1 MTCIGC
7 QCILHKLG
15 LAINAAM
22 HRRSLSPTSS
32 VPAQCGQLHPPDSP
46 GRTLSTTLDPSQSP
60 RPRVPAGDQQ
70 QRLISPPSTL
80 RSGTPSPQP
89 SPAQPSLLPAI
100 HRLASRAS
108 PPTIPDAPF
117 HQPSTTTATPPAS
130 PPSHRCSVPVDRR
143 QLSLAG
149 SVLIS
154 PLLYSQPR
162 SRRRIST
169 GTPAHP
175 EPASLARVP
184 TRRDNAEP
192 AVGPPASSSSGAP
205 TLARRPPPRR
215 TPVPRPSPGPAIR
228 PLSPDQV
235 TTRPQ
240 LSLAHPQPDD
250 PLLSPKLPHQPSSL
264 AQRLRLTNERESSC
278 REPFPHPPASPVCP
292 ADPASS
298 SQFRGSKDSSK
309 SSKNKKDSKD
319 GTASPSSR
327 DSSTQSPVLTPTSS
341 TSTLNDARNKPL
353 PSNAAGL
360 AQDHGTTNQPSNLS
374 NVSQP
379 GNQPDRFGSLGGTS
393 SPNGGN
399 VNPRLP
405 PSVVIS
411 PTPGHIPPPG
421 APETMPHDLAPPKA
435 GAKLLLGSRGHDNR
449 DAIPEGLR
457 TPRRQH
463 SSRFDISAHREL
475 EKLPGF
481 HEVPPNR
488 RQELF
493 MQKIDQCN
501 VIFDFNDASGD
512 MKSKEIKRLA
522 LHELLDY
529 VANNRQVITEPM
541 YPRVVDMF
549 AKNLFRP
556 IPPPINLQGEA
567 FDPDEDEPV
576 LEVAWPHIQVV
587 YEFFL
592 RFIESQDFNT
602 NIAKAYIDHSF
613 VLQLLELFDS
623 EDPRERDFLKTT
635 LHRIYGK
642 FLNLRSFIRRSIN
655 NVFFQFTYE
664 TERFNGIAE
673 LLEILGSIINGF
685 ALPLKEEHKIFLTR
699 VLLPLHKPKSLSMY
713 HPQLAY
719 CIVQFLE
726 KDASLTE
733 DVVLGLLRYWP
744 KVNSTKEVMFL
755 NEVEDIF
762 EVMDP
767 AEFAKVQEPLFH
779 QLAKSVASPHFQ
791 VAERALYFWNNEY
804 FCNLVSDNVEII
816 LPIMFAPLY
825 ENSKGHWNRTIHGM
839 VYNAMKLFMEIN
851 PQLFDDCSH
860 DYTEQQNSAAAREAM
875 RERKWAA
882 LGEKANQRRATAGA
896 ADATSRNNTA
906 TLSRVD
912 EVDPVTEDNQKRLDS
927 LKLQDAGRR
936 PSVHERQSSV
946 GSTRSR

>member
-1 MTCIGC
+1 MFS
-7 QCILHKLG
+7 KLK
-15 LAINAAM
+15 LK
-22 HRRSLSPTSS
+22 RELS
-32 VPAQCGQLHPPDSP
+32 
-46 GRTLSTTLDPSQSP
+46 R
-60 RPRVPAGDQQ
+60 
-70 QRLISPPSTL
+70 
-80 RSGTPSPQP
+80 
-89 SPAQPSLLPAI
+89 
-100 HRLASRAS
+100 
-108 PPTIPDAPF
+108 
-117 HQPSTTTATPPAS
+117 
-130 PPSHRCSVPVDRR
+130 
-143 QLSLAG
+143 
-149 SVLIS
+149 
-154 PLLYSQPR
+154 
-162 SRRRIST
+162 
-169 GTPAHP
+169 
-175 EPASLARVP
+175 
-184 TRRDNAEP
+184 
-192 AVGPPASSSSGAP
+192 
-205 TLARRPPPRR
+205 
-215 TPVPRPSPGPAIR
+215 
-228 PLSPDQV
+228 
-235 TTRPQ
+235 
-240 LSLAHPQPDD
+240 
-250 PLLSPKLPHQPSSL
+250 
-264 AQRLRLTNERESSC
+264 
-278 REPFPHPPASPVCP
+278 
-292 ADPASS
+292 
-298 SQFRGSKDSSK
+298 SKDPNKASK
-309 SSKNKKDSKD
+309 KNKDSKD
-319 GTASPSSR
+319 GTASPSSSSTAR
-327 DSSTQSPVLTPTSS
+327 DSAGQSPVLTPSSS
-341 TSTLNDARNKPL
+341 TSTVNDARNKPL
-353 PSNAAGL
+353 PSGNATNAGSGL
-360 AQDHGTTNQPSNLS
+360 SSIGSNEHLNASAAAAQPPHMGNL
-374 NVSQP
+374 
-379 GNQPDRFGSLGGTS
+379 PDRFGNMSGQQASGAGNAGSGSGANSPSRLGQ
-393 SPNGGN
+393 
-399 VNPRLP
+399 LP
-405 PSVVIS
+405 PTVIVS
-411 PTPGHIPPPG
+411 PSAPHIPPPG
-421 APETMPHDLAPPKA
+421 AAETMPHDLAPPKA
-435 GAKLLLGSRGHDNR
+435 GQKSLVYDRLLQSTPKDV
-449 DAIPEGLR
+449 PEGLR
-457 TPRRQH
+457 TPKRQH
-463 SSRFDISAHREL
+463 SSRFDISSHREL
-475 EKLPGF
+475 DKLPGF

-488 RQELF
+488 RQDLF

-501 VIFDFNDASGD
+501 VIFDFNDASSD

-541 YPRVVDMF
+541 YPRVVEMF

-556 IPPPINLQGEA
+556 IPPPVNPQGEA
-567 FDPDEDEPV
+567 FDPEEDEPV

-685 ALPLKEEHKIFLTR
+685 ALPLKEEHKLFLTR
-699 VLLPLHKPKSLSMY
+699 VLLPLHKVKSLSMY

-860 DYTEQQNSAAAREAM
+860 DYTEHQQSAGAREAL
-875 RERKWAA
+875 REHKWAA
-882 LGEKANQRRATAGA
+882 IQEQADLRRAINSNASDTTLAASMATGGGGSITRTQTGA
-896 ADATSRNNTA
+896 STA
-906 TLSRVD
+906 TTVLPRLDENDVD
-912 EVDPVTEDNQKRLDS
+912 DNQKRLDS
-927 LKLQDAGRR
+927 LKLQDASGQRRARQNSASSPGR
-936 PSVHERQSSV
+936 
-946 GSTRSR
+946 

>member
-1 MTCIGC
+1 MGE
-7 QCILHKLG
+7 QLQDRMK
-15 LAINAAM
+15 
-22 HRRSLSPTSS
+22 RFSQKVLSR
-32 VPAQCGQLHPPDSP
+32 GK
-46 GRTLSTTLDPSQSP
+46 
-60 RPRVPAGDQQ
+60 
-70 QRLISPPSTL
+70 
-80 RSGTPSPQP
+80 
-89 SPAQPSLLPAI
+89 
-100 HRLASRAS
+100 
-108 PPTIPDAPF
+108 DA
-117 HQPSTTTATPPAS
+117 T
-130 PPSHRCSVPVDRR
+130 
-143 QLSLAG
+143 
-149 SVLIS
+149 
-154 PLLYSQPR
+154 
-162 SRRRIST
+162 
-169 GTPAHP
+169 
-175 EPASLARVP
+175 
-184 TRRDNAEP
+184 
-192 AVGPPASSSSGAP
+192 
-205 TLARRPPPRR
+205 
-215 TPVPRPSPGPAIR
+215 
-228 PLSPDQV
+228 
-235 TTRPQ
+235 
-240 LSLAHPQPDD
+240 
-250 PLLSPKLPHQPSSL
+250 
-264 AQRLRLTNERESSC
+264 
-278 REPFPHPPASPVCP
+278 
-292 ADPASS
+292 
-298 SQFRGSKDSSK
+298 K
-309 SSKNKKDSKD
+309 SSKKNKDSKD

-327 DSSTQSPVLTPTSS
+327 DPSTQSPVLTPTSS
-341 TSTLNDARNKPL
+341 STAVNDIRNKPL
-353 PSNAAGL
+353 PPNSTDVLG
-360 AQDHGTTNQPSNLS
+360 QGG
-374 NVSQP
+374 P
-379 GNQPDRFGSLGGTS
+379 GVDRFGAMGANSN
-393 SPNGGN
+393 PNGN
-399 VNPRLP
+399 TRLP
-405 PSVVIS
+405 PTVVIS
-411 PTPGHIPPPG
+411 STPGHIPPPG
-421 APETMPHDLAPPKA
+421 AAETMPHDLAPPKP
-435 GAKLLLGSRGHDNR
+435 GQKSLMIHRGIDNR

-457 TPRRQH
+457 TPKRQH
-463 SSRFDISAHREL
+463 SSRFDISTNRDL

-493 MQKIDQCN
+493 MQKIEQCN

-512 MKSKEIKRLA
+512 MKAKEIKRLA

-541 YPRVVDMF
+541 YPKVVDMF
-549 AKNLFRP
+549 SKNLFRP
-556 IPPPINLQGEA
+556 IPPPMNPQGEP
-567 FDPDEDEPV
+567 FDPEEDEPV

-613 VLQLLELFDS
+613 VLQLLDLFDS

-699 VLLPLHKPKSLSMY
+699 VLLPLHKPRSLSMY

-860 DYTEQQNSAAAREAM
+860 EYTEHQNSAAEREAI

-882 LGEKANQRRATAGA
+882 LGEQAESRRNSMSTEPSDGPQRTQVTAMP
-896 ADATSRNNTA
+896 
-906 TLSRVD
+906 RVD
-912 EVDPVTEDNQKRLDS
+912 EADPATDDSQKRLDS
-927 LKLQDAGRR
+927 LRLQDQSGRR
-936 PSVHERQSSV
+936 PSIHERQGSTS
-946 GSTRSR
+946 STRSR

>member
-1 MTCIGC
+1 MKRFS
-7 QCILHKLG
+7 Q
-15 LAINAAM
+15 
-22 HRRSLSPTSS
+22 RVLS
-32 VPAQCGQLHPPDSP
+32 
-46 GRTLSTTLDPSQSP
+46 
-60 RPRVPAGDQQ
+60 
-70 QRLISPPSTL
+70 
-80 RSGTPSPQP
+80 
-89 SPAQPSLLPAI
+89 
-100 HRLASRAS
+100 
-108 PPTIPDAPF
+108 
-117 HQPSTTTATPPAS
+117 
-130 PPSHRCSVPVDRR
+130 
-143 QLSLAG
+143 
-149 SVLIS
+149 
-154 PLLYSQPR
+154 
-162 SRRRIST
+162 
-169 GTPAHP
+169 
-175 EPASLARVP
+175 
-184 TRRDNAEP
+184 
-192 AVGPPASSSSGAP
+192 
-205 TLARRPPPRR
+205 
-215 TPVPRPSPGPAIR
+215 
-228 PLSPDQV
+228 
-235 TTRPQ
+235 
-240 LSLAHPQPDD
+240 
-250 PLLSPKLPHQPSSL
+250 
-264 AQRLRLTNERESSC
+264 
-278 REPFPHPPASPVCP
+278 
-292 ADPASS
+292 
-298 SQFRGSKDSSK
+298 RGKDSSK
-309 SSKNKKDSKD
+309 SSKKKDSKD
-319 GTASPSSR
+319 GTASPNSTASR
-327 DSSTQSPVLTPTSS
+327 DASNQSPTITPSS
-341 TSTLNDARNKPL
+341 SASNLPDTRNKPL
-353 PSNAAGL
+353 PPNSAG
-360 AQDHGTTNQPSNLS
+360 AHGQEQGIPGQSPLS
-374 NVSQP
+374 NMSSAS
-379 GNQPDRFGSLGGTS
+379 GSGSFGGSPQAANGGGTPQRS
-393 SPNGGN
+393 GG
-399 VNPRLP
+399 LP
-405 PSVVIS
+405 PTVIIS
-411 PTPGHIPPPG
+411 PSAPHVPPPG
-421 APETMPHDLAPPKA
+421 AAETMPHDLAPPKA
-435 GAKLLLGSRGHDNR
+435 GQKSLMFDRLQQTPKDV
-449 DAIPEGLR
+449 PEGLR
-457 TPRRQH
+457 TPKRQH

-541 YPRVVDMF
+541 YPRVVEMF

-556 IPPPINLQGEA
+556 LPPPMNPSGEA
-567 FDPDEDEPV
+567 FDPEEDEPV

-613 VLQLLELFDS
+613 VLRLLELFDS

-655 NVFFQFTYE
+655 NVFFHFVYE
-664 TERFNGIAE
+664 TERFNGVAE

-685 ALPLKEEHKIFLTR
+685 ALPLKEEHKLFLTR
-699 VLLPLHKPKSLSMY
+699 TLIPLHKAKSLSMY

-733 DVVLGLLRYWP
+733 EVVLGLLRYWP

-851 PQLFDDCSH
+851 PQLFDDCSQE
-860 DYTEQQNSAAAREAM
+860 YTEQQNSAPAREKQ

-882 LGEKANQRRATAGA
+882 IQDLANKQKANGSA
-896 ADATSRNNTA
+896 A
-906 TLSRVD
+906 LQD
-912 EVDPVTEDNQKRLDS
+912 EQTEETDGTEDNQKRLDS
-927 LKLQDAGRR
+927 LNLQDGDRRDRR
-936 PSVHERQSSV
+936 PGTHERQSSA
-946 GSTRSR
+946 GSSRSGR

>member
-1 MTCIGC
+1 MKRFS
-7 QCILHKLG
+7 Q
-15 LAINAAM
+15 
-22 HRRSLSPTSS
+22 RVLS
-32 VPAQCGQLHPPDSP
+32 
-46 GRTLSTTLDPSQSP
+46 
-60 RPRVPAGDQQ
+60 
-70 QRLISPPSTL
+70 
-80 RSGTPSPQP
+80 
-89 SPAQPSLLPAI
+89 
-100 HRLASRAS
+100 
-108 PPTIPDAPF
+108 
-117 HQPSTTTATPPAS
+117 
-130 PPSHRCSVPVDRR
+130 
-143 QLSLAG
+143 
-149 SVLIS
+149 
-154 PLLYSQPR
+154 
-162 SRRRIST
+162 
-169 GTPAHP
+169 
-175 EPASLARVP
+175 
-184 TRRDNAEP
+184 
-192 AVGPPASSSSGAP
+192 
-205 TLARRPPPRR
+205 
-215 TPVPRPSPGPAIR
+215 
-228 PLSPDQV
+228 
-235 TTRPQ
+235 
-240 LSLAHPQPDD
+240 
-250 PLLSPKLPHQPSSL
+250 
-264 AQRLRLTNERESSC
+264 
-278 REPFPHPPASPVCP
+278 
-292 ADPASS
+292 
-298 SQFRGSKDSSK
+298 RGKSDSK
-309 SSKNKKDSKD
+309 SSKKNKDSKD
-319 GTASPSSR
+319 GTASPSSSGNR
-327 DSSTQSPVLTPTSS
+327 ESQSPNLTPTSS
-341 TSTLNDARNKPL
+341 SSALNDIRNKPL
-353 PSNAAGL
+353 PPNSAAHGGDPALQAQGSPAAGQ
-360 AQDHGTTNQPSNLS
+360 ANA
-374 NVSQP
+374 
-379 GNQPDRFGSLGGTS
+379 DRFGSMGS
-393 SPNGGN
+393 QQQSPNGAATPSRHGA
-399 VNPRLP
+399 LP
-405 PSVVIS
+405 PTVVIS
-411 PTPGHIPPPG
+411 PSAPHVPPPG
-421 APETMPHDLAPPKA
+421 AAETMPHDLAPPKA
-435 GAKLLLGSRGHDNR
+435 GSKSLMFDRLHQTPKDV
-449 DAIPEGLR
+449 PEGLR
-457 TPRRQH
+457 TPKRQH

-475 EKLPGF
+475 EKLAGF

-512 MKSKEIKRLA
+512 MKSKEVKRLA

-541 YPRVVDMF
+541 YPRVVEMF

-556 IPPPINLQGEA
+556 IPPPMNPQGEA
-567 FDPDEDEPV
+567 FDPEEDEPV

-664 TERFNGIAE
+664 TERFNGVAE

-685 ALPLKEEHKIFLTR
+685 ALPLKEEHKLFLTR
-699 VLLPLHKPKSLSMY
+699 VLLPLHKVKSLSMY

-733 DVVLGLLRYWP
+733 EVVLGLLRYWP
-744 KVNSTKEVMFL
+744 KVNSTKEVMYL

-860 DYTEQQNSAAAREAM
+860 EYTQQQTNAPARKAE

-882 LGEKANQRRATAGA
+882 IEEQAGKKNPNGVSENGGHA
-896 ADATSRNNTA
+896 MAEEADTVS
-906 TLSRVD
+906 
-912 EVDPVTEDNQKRLDS
+912 EDNQKRLDS
-927 LKLQDAGRR
+927 LKLQDGDRR
-936 PSVHERQSSV
+936 DRRNNAHERQNSDSARPPDSTAQSGSV
-946 GSTRSR
+946 SIEPSGENGPAEEAV

>member
-1 MTCIGC
+1 M
-7 QCILHKLG
+7 K
-15 LAINAAM
+15 
-22 HRRSLSPTSS
+22 RF
-32 VPAQCGQLHPPDSP
+32 
-46 GRTLSTTLDPSQSP
+46 SQ
-60 RPRVPAGDQQ
+60 RVA
-70 QRLISPPSTL
+70 
-80 RSGTPSPQP
+80 
-89 SPAQPSLLPAI
+89 
-100 HRLASRAS
+100 
-108 PPTIPDAPF
+108 
-117 HQPSTTTATPPAS
+117 
-130 PPSHRCSVPVDRR
+130 
-143 QLSLAG
+143 QLS
-149 SVLIS
+149 
-154 PLLYSQPR
+154 
-162 SRRRIST
+162 
-169 GTPAHP
+169 
-175 EPASLARVP
+175 
-184 TRRDNAEP
+184 
-192 AVGPPASSSSGAP
+192 
-205 TLARRPPPRR
+205 
-215 TPVPRPSPGPAIR
+215 
-228 PLSPDQV
+228 
-235 TTRPQ
+235 
-240 LSLAHPQPDD
+240 
-250 PLLSPKLPHQPSSL
+250 
-264 AQRLRLTNERESSC
+264 
-278 REPFPHPPASPVCP
+278 
-292 ADPASS
+292 
-298 SQFRGSKDSSK
+298 RGKDSGK
-309 SSKNKKDSKD
+309 SSKKNKDAKD
-319 GTASPSSR
+319 GTQSPSSSNSR
-327 DSSTQSPVLTPTSS
+327 EANQSPNLTPQSS
-341 TSTLNDARNKPL
+341 ASTLNDIRNKPL
-353 PSNAAGL
+353 PPNNGAPGN
-360 AQDHGTTNQPSNLS
+360 DHGSQSVSGQPGSSNL
-374 NVSQP
+374 NP
-379 GNQPDRFGSLGGTS
+379 GQGPGVPDRFSSMSSASDANGPGTPSRHGSL
-393 SPNGGN
+393 
-399 VNPRLP
+399 P
-405 PSVVIS
+405 PTVIIS
-411 PTPGHIPPPG
+411 PSAPQVPPPG
-421 APETMPHDLAPPKA
+421 AAETMPHDLAPPKA
-435 GAKLLLGSRGHDNR
+435 GQKSLIFDRLHQTPKDV
-449 DAIPEGLR
+449 PEGIK

-463 SSRFDISAHREL
+463 SSVHFDISANREL

-481 HEVPPNR
+481 HEVPPTR

-493 MQKIDQCN
+493 MEKIDQCN

-541 YPRVVDMF
+541 YPRVVEMF

-556 IPPPINLQGEA
+556 IPPPLNPQGEA
-567 FDPDEDEPV
+567 FDPEEDEPV

-685 ALPLKEEHKIFLTR
+685 ALPLKEEHKLFLTR
-699 VLLPLHKPKSLSMY
+699 VLLPMHKVKSLSMY

-733 DVVLGLLRYWP
+733 EVVLGLLRYWP

-860 DYTEQQNSAAAREAM
+860 EYTEQQNSAPSREAARQ
-875 RERKWAA
+875 RKWAA
-882 LGEKANQRRATAGA
+882 IEEQANRRKALNGTASNGSSSGQGPP
-896 ADATSRNNTA
+896 TRSHPVPMPR
-906 TLSRVD
+906 LD
-912 EVDPVTEDNQKRLDS
+912 EVDPVSEDNQKRLDS
-927 LKLQDAGRR
+927 LKLQDGERSNRR
-936 PSVHERQSSV
+936 PNIHERQNSV
-946 GSTRSR
+946 GSNRSQR

>member
-1 MTCIGC
+1 MKRFS
-7 QCILHKLG
+7 Q
-15 LAINAAM
+15 
-22 HRRSLSPTSS
+22 RVLS
-32 VPAQCGQLHPPDSP
+32 
-46 GRTLSTTLDPSQSP
+46 
-60 RPRVPAGDQQ
+60 
-70 QRLISPPSTL
+70 
-80 RSGTPSPQP
+80 
-89 SPAQPSLLPAI
+89 
-100 HRLASRAS
+100 
-108 PPTIPDAPF
+108 
-117 HQPSTTTATPPAS
+117 
-130 PPSHRCSVPVDRR
+130 
-143 QLSLAG
+143 
-149 SVLIS
+149 
-154 PLLYSQPR
+154 
-162 SRRRIST
+162 
-169 GTPAHP
+169 
-175 EPASLARVP
+175 
-184 TRRDNAEP
+184 
-192 AVGPPASSSSGAP
+192 
-205 TLARRPPPRR
+205 
-215 TPVPRPSPGPAIR
+215 
-228 PLSPDQV
+228 
-235 TTRPQ
+235 
-240 LSLAHPQPDD
+240 
-250 PLLSPKLPHQPSSL
+250 
-264 AQRLRLTNERESSC
+264 
-278 REPFPHPPASPVCP
+278 
-292 ADPASS
+292 
-298 SQFRGSKDSSK
+298 RGKSDSK
-309 SSKNKKDSKD
+309 SSKKNKDPKD
-319 GTASPSSR
+319 GTGSPSGGNR
-327 DSSTQSPVLTPTSS
+327 ETQSPVLTPSSS
-341 TSTLNDARNKPL
+341 TSTLNNDPRNKPL
-353 PSNAAGL
+353 PPNNVSNHGGDLHNGSQGSAPGQGNGVDRFPGL
-360 AQDHGTTNQPSNLS
+360 GSAQQPSNGTAT
-374 NVSQP
+374 P
-379 GNQPDRFGSLGGTS
+379 GRGST
-393 SPNGGN
+393 
-399 VNPRLP
+399 LP
-405 PSVVIS
+405 PTVIIS
-411 PTPGHIPPPG
+411 PSAPHIPPPG
-421 APETMPHDLAPPKA
+421 AAETMPHDLAPPKA
-435 GAKLLLGSRGHDNR
+435 GQKSLMFDRLQQTPKDV
-449 DAIPEGLR
+449 PEGLR
-457 TPRRQH
+457 TPKRQH

-541 YPRVVDMF
+541 YPRVVEMF

-556 IPPPINLQGEA
+556 IPPPMNPQGEA
-567 FDPDEDEPV
+567 FDPEEDEPV

-655 NVFFQFTYE
+655 NVFFQFIYE

-685 ALPLKEEHKIFLTR
+685 ALPLKEEHKLFLTR
-699 VLLPLHKPKSLSMY
+699 VLLPLHKVKSLSMY

-860 DYTEQQNSAAAREAM
+860 EYTEQQNNAPAREAL
-875 RERKWAA
+875 RERKWATI
-882 LGEKANQRRATAGA
+882 KDQAGTRHPSNGVA
-896 ADATSRNNTA
+896 
-906 TLSRVD
+906 
-912 EVDPVTEDNQKRLDS
+912 EVDQSEDNQKRLDS
-927 LKLQDAGRR
+927 LKLDSDRR
-936 PSVHERQSSV
+936 ERKSSV
-946 GSTRSR
+946 GSSRSR

>member
-1 MTCIGC
+1 MKRFS
-7 QCILHKLG
+7 Q
-15 LAINAAM
+15 
-22 HRRSLSPTSS
+22 RVLS
-32 VPAQCGQLHPPDSP
+32 
-46 GRTLSTTLDPSQSP
+46 
-60 RPRVPAGDQQ
+60 
-70 QRLISPPSTL
+70 
-80 RSGTPSPQP
+80 
-89 SPAQPSLLPAI
+89 
-100 HRLASRAS
+100 
-108 PPTIPDAPF
+108 
-117 HQPSTTTATPPAS
+117 
-130 PPSHRCSVPVDRR
+130 
-143 QLSLAG
+143 
-149 SVLIS
+149 
-154 PLLYSQPR
+154 
-162 SRRRIST
+162 
-169 GTPAHP
+169 
-175 EPASLARVP
+175 
-184 TRRDNAEP
+184 
-192 AVGPPASSSSGAP
+192 
-205 TLARRPPPRR
+205 
-215 TPVPRPSPGPAIR
+215 
-228 PLSPDQV
+228 
-235 TTRPQ
+235 
-240 LSLAHPQPDD
+240 
-250 PLLSPKLPHQPSSL
+250 
-264 AQRLRLTNERESSC
+264 
-278 REPFPHPPASPVCP
+278 
-292 ADPASS
+292 
-298 SQFRGSKDSSK
+298 RGKDSNK
-309 SSKNKKDSKD
+309 SSKKSKDSKD
-319 GTASPSSR
+319 GTQSPVSIGSSR
-327 DSSTQSPVLTPTSS
+327 DSNQSPVLTPSSS
-341 TSTLNDARNKPL
+341 TSTLNDIRNKPL
-353 PSNAAGL
+353 PPNNAILGS
-360 AQDHGTTNQPSNLS
+360 DHNNSPVVTGQPNQPGQLGGLNTPQ
-374 NVSQP
+374 NP
-379 GNQPDRFGSLGGTS
+379 GVPDRFSSVSAPPQGANGTS
-393 SPNGGN
+393 TPSRHGT
-399 VNPRLP
+399 LP
-405 PSVVIS
+405 PTVIIS
-411 PTPGHIPPPG
+411 PSAPQVPPPG
-421 APETMPHDLAPPKA
+421 AAETMPHDLAPPKA
-435 GAKLLLGSRGHDNR
+435 GQKSLMFDRLHQTPKDV
-449 DAIPEGLR
+449 PEGLR

-463 SSRFDISAHREL
+463 SSRFHVSAHREL

-488 RQELF
+488 RQDLF

-501 VIFDFNDASGD
+501 VIFDFNDASAD

-541 YPRVVDMF
+541 YPRVVEMF
-549 AKNLFRP
+549 ARNLFRP
-556 IPPPINLQGEA
+556 IPPPMNPQGEA
-567 FDPDEDEPV
+567 FDPEEDEPV

-685 ALPLKEEHKIFLTR
+685 ALPLKEEHKLFLTR
-699 VLLPLHKPKSLSMY
+699 VLLPLHKVKSLSMY

-733 DVVLGLLRYWP
+733 EVVLGLLRYWP

-825 ENSKGHWNRTIHGM
+825 ENSKSHWNRTIHGM

-860 DYTEQQNSAAAREAM
+860 EYEEQQKNASAREAL
-875 RERKWAA
+875 RQRKWAA
-882 LGEKANQRRATAGA
+882 ITEQANRRRAANGMT
-896 ADATSRNNTA
+896 NTPSGPPNR
-906 TLSRVD
+906 THPPPLPRLD
-912 EVDPVTEDNQKRLDS
+912 EVDGTEDNQKRLDS
-927 LKLQDAGRR
+927 LKLQDGDRAQRL
-936 PSVHERQSSV
+936 PAMHERQSSV
-946 GSTRSR
+946 GSSRSQR

>member
-1 MTCIGC
+1 MKRFS
-7 QCILHKLG
+7 Q
-15 LAINAAM
+15 
-22 HRRSLSPTSS
+22 RVLS
-32 VPAQCGQLHPPDSP
+32 
-46 GRTLSTTLDPSQSP
+46 
-60 RPRVPAGDQQ
+60 
-70 QRLISPPSTL
+70 
-80 RSGTPSPQP
+80 
-89 SPAQPSLLPAI
+89 
-100 HRLASRAS
+100 
-108 PPTIPDAPF
+108 
-117 HQPSTTTATPPAS
+117 
-130 PPSHRCSVPVDRR
+130 
-143 QLSLAG
+143 
-149 SVLIS
+149 
-154 PLLYSQPR
+154 
-162 SRRRIST
+162 
-169 GTPAHP
+169 
-175 EPASLARVP
+175 
-184 TRRDNAEP
+184 
-192 AVGPPASSSSGAP
+192 
-205 TLARRPPPRR
+205 
-215 TPVPRPSPGPAIR
+215 
-228 PLSPDQV
+228 
-235 TTRPQ
+235 
-240 LSLAHPQPDD
+240 
-250 PLLSPKLPHQPSSL
+250 
-264 AQRLRLTNERESSC
+264 
-278 REPFPHPPASPVCP
+278 
-292 ADPASS
+292 
-298 SQFRGSKDSSK
+298 RGKSDSK
-309 SSKNKKDSKD
+309 SSKKNKESKD
-319 GTASPSSR
+319 GTASPSSSGSR
-327 DSSTQSPVLTPTSS
+327 ETQSPNLTPSSS
-341 TSTLNDARNKPL
+341 TTTLNDIRNKPL
-353 PSNAAGL
+353 PPNNAGGL
-360 AQDHGTTNQPSNLS
+360 GGSGGGDLGLQGQGSGVAAAQGSA
-374 NVSQP
+374 
-379 GNQPDRFGSLGGTS
+379 PDRFNTAAGQ
-393 SPNGGN
+393 SPNGAATPSRQG
-399 VNPRLP
+399 PLP
-405 PSVVIS
+405 PTVIIS
-411 PTPGHIPPPG
+411 PSAPHIPPPG
-421 APETMPHDLAPPKA
+421 AAETMPHDLAPPKA
-435 GAKLLLGSRGHDNR
+435 GQKSLMYDRLHQTPKDV
-449 DAIPEGLR
+449 PEGLR
-457 TPRRQH
+457 SPRRQH

-481 HEVPPNR
+481 HEVSPNR
-488 RQELF
+488 RQDLF
-493 MQKIDQCN
+493 MEKIDQCN
-501 VIFDFNDASGD
+501 VIFDFNDASAD

-541 YPRVVDMF
+541 YPRVVEMF

-556 IPPPINLQGEA
+556 IPPPMNPQGEA
-567 FDPDEDEPV
+567 FDPEEDEPV

-655 NVFFQFTYE
+655 NVFFQFIYE

-685 ALPLKEEHKIFLTR
+685 ALPLKEEHKLFLTR
-699 VLLPLHKPKSLSMY
+699 VLIPLHKVKSLSMY

-733 DVVLGLLRYWP
+733 EVVLGLLRYWP

-860 DYTEQQNSAAAREAM
+860 EYTEQQNNAAAREAL

-882 LGEKANQRRATAGA
+882 ITEQAGKKTPNGIPSNGSPA
-896 ADATSRNNTA
+896 QNVAV
-906 TLSRVD
+906 LSRVEEAD
-912 EVDPVTEDNQKRLDS
+912 SVTEDNQKRLDS
-927 LKLQDAGRR
+927 LKLQDSDRR
-936 PSVHERQSSV
+936 DRRAHDRQNSV
-946 GSTRSR
+946 GSARSQPR